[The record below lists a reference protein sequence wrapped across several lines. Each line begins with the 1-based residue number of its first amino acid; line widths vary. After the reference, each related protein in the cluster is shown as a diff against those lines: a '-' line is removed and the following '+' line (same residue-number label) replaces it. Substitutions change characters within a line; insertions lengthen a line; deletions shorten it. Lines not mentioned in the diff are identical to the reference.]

1 MQAHAG
7 ERRVQVLVVM
17 AHPRPDSLTGQI
29 AKAVIEGLQAAG
41 HETEL
46 ADLYAE
52 GFDPL
57 IQPADEPDQTI
68 NNKIYSEAVQSEI
81 KRLERNQGL
90 FWSFRFG
97 GGHFPQC

>member
-1 MQAHAG
+1 M
-7 ERRVQVLVVM
+7 QVLVVM

-57 IQPADEPDQTI
+57 ILPADEPDQTTDD
-68 NNKIYSEAVQSEI
+68 KIYSEAVQSEI
-81 KRLERNQGL
+81 RRLERNQGVIL
-90 FWSFRFG
+90 VFPIWC
-97 GGHFPQC
+97 GHFPQC